1 MPAIAATT
9 EPAAFVL
16 RSVDGRLVIA
26 KVVVVADEEVLFVT
40 VKLLK
45 FALDAEKLS
54 VERFVENKLV
64 DVAFV
69 EVEFPVIETLPGN
82 T

>member
-1 MPAIAATT
+1 M
-9 EPAAFVL
+9 
-16 RSVDGRLVIA
+16 A

-45 FALDAEKLS
+45 FAFVAEKLS

-69 EVEFPVIETLPGN
+69 EVEFPVIDTLPGN